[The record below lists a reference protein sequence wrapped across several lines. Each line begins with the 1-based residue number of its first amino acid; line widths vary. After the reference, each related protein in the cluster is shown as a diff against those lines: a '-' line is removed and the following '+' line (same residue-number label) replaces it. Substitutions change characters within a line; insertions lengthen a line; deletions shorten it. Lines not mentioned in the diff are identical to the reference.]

1 MTYPTGDRP
10 LGAELRPLMLGA
22 VFLRRWRWT
31 VLFPALVVLLT
42 IVLVFVVPSRYTSE
56 AIVLP
61 ESRTATAQG
70 GAAGAALGGL
80 AGLAG
85 LAAGGGAQSPK
96 LYADLVIAEV
106 TLDAVLAR
114 RVTSVEHGGAQGPT
128 LLEWLDVSGKSHD
141 DSLYN
146 ARRYLLRRVTTD
158 VNRETGT
165 VTLRVALNQPR
176 VSTEVAGWFVEELDQ
191 FNTMRRQTSGR
202 NRRMFLENRL
212 AELEKEQRGVSDSL
226 RAFYEAN
233 RQYQDAPVL
242 LFEAR
247 RRQARLDQISEVL
260 NNVRR
265 DYENAR
271 TDEVNDTPLLTIV
284 EPPTLPVR
292 RSFPQRKLLVLLAGV
307 SSLLV
312 GMAMAYFGEALRQ
325 WNRTDTEGR
334 ADMEAAWAEARRG
347 LGRVLPLRSRD
358 GSGGGGGG

>member
-1 MTYPTGDRP
+1 MGDRS

-31 VLFPALVVLLT
+31 VLFPTLVVVLT
-42 IVLVFVVPSRYTSE
+42 VVLVFVVPSRYTSE

-61 ESRTATAQG
+61 ESRTATPQVG
-70 GAAGAALGGL
+70 GAALGGL

-85 LAAGGGAQSPK
+85 LAAGAGAQSPK
-96 LYADLVIAEV
+96 LYADLVMTEA
-106 TLDAVLAR
+106 TLDDVLAR
-114 RVTSVEHGGAQGPT
+114 QLTSVEHTGSEGPT
-128 LLEWLDVSGKSHD
+128 LLEWLDVGGKTHG
-141 DSLYN
+141 DSLYY

-165 VTLRVALNQPR
+165 VTLRVALNRPG
-176 VSTEVAGWFVEELDQ
+176 VATEVAGWFVQELDQ
-191 FNTMRRQTSGR
+191 FNTTRRQTSAR
-202 NRRMFLENRL
+202 NRRTFLENRL
-212 AELEKEQRGVSDSL
+212 TQLEQEQRGVADSL
-226 RAFYEAN
+226 RSFFEAN
-233 RQYQDAPVL
+233 RQYQEAPAL

-247 RRQARLDQISEVL
+247 RRQARLDQINEVL
-260 NNVRR
+260 TNVRR

-284 EPPTLPVR
+284 EPPTVPVR

-307 SSLLV
+307 SSLLI

-358 GSGGGGGG
+358 GSGGG

>member
-1 MTYPTGDRP
+1 MGDRP

-31 VLFPALVVLLT
+31 VMFPGLVVLLT

-61 ESRTATAQG
+61 ESRTATPQS
-70 GAAGAALGGL
+70 GAAALGGL

-85 LAAGGGAQSPK
+85 LAAGAGAQSPK
-96 LYADLVIAEV
+96 LYADLVTTET
-106 TLDAVLAR
+106 TLDDVLAR
-114 RVTSVEHGGAQGPT
+114 RLTSVEHTGSEGPT
-128 LLEWLDVSGKSHD
+128 LLEWIDVGGKTHG
-141 DSLYN
+141 DSLYY
-146 ARRYLLRRVTTD
+146 ARRYLMRRVTTD

-165 VTLRVALNQPR
+165 VTLRVALDGPR
-176 VSTEVAGWFVEELDQ
+176 VATEVAGWFVQELDQ
-191 FNTMRRQTSGR
+191 FNTMRRQTTAR
-202 NRRMFLENRL
+202 NRRKFLENRL
-212 AELEKEQRGVSDSL
+212 IELDREQRAVVDSL
-226 RAFYEAN
+226 RSFFEAN

-242 LFEAR
+242 MFEAR

-260 NNVRR
+260 TNVRR

-284 EPPTLPVR
+284 EPPTVPVR

-307 SSLLV
+307 SSLLI
-312 GMAMAYFGEALRQ
+312 GMAMAYFGEALTQ
-325 WNRTDTEGR
+325 WNRTDSEGR

-358 GSGGGGGG
+358 GSGGG